1 MRIEVVK
8 KEMKSD
14 NNNSTILYGVA
25 KVEYGVNGCTPYPMC
40 LRSCANYLGQDLSID
55 FSMVS
60 SGAAF
65 RLTWDTSSWNGGN
78 VDVIHTFDNPE
89 DVYKLG
95 VEALGREFGII
106 TRTNTPCDVK
116 FLSSNSSDNKA
127 DFINFIKKQIDR
139 GYPCIALGIIGPPEA
154 CILTGYKDNGSI
166 LLGWNFFQDAIE
178 FTTDIKIDESGYFL
192 SSRWWDNNDTIAII
206 SIGDKIK
213 PLISDKNIIDNAIKV
228 MTGRFDV
235 KAGKTFAKGLYAYDA
250 WKNAILNEAEFPQ
263 SAILPI
269 MAERLMCQ
277 GDAMDCLAD
286 GRNNAAIYMKKLSDE
301 LKEHSDICQMIE
313 NQFSSVVTNIWKMAE
328 VLGGYERNVKQINKL
343 ARTEVRQQL
352 AVLIEECKLAD
363 SKALEGLILLSK
375 KLSER

>member
-1 MRIEVVK
+1 MK

>member
-1 MRIEVVK
+1 MRIEIVK

-106 TRTNTPCDVK
+106 TRTNTTCDVK
-116 FLSSNSSDNKA
+116 FLSSNNSDNKA
-127 DFINFIKKQIDR
+127 DFIDFIKKQIDR

-178 FTTDIKIDESGYFL
+178 FATDIKIDESGYFL

-286 GRNNAAIYMKKLSDE
+286 GRNNAAIYMKKLSEE

-328 VLGGYERNVKQINKL
+328 VLGGYERNVKQINNL

-375 KLSER
+375 KISER